1 MKAKKFI
8 VLITK
13 GPVGTE
19 AGSLG
24 LDAAL
29 AAAAFD
35 QDVTMLFKDEG
46 LLQLLQNQAPQLLGN
61 KSTLANFG
69 LMNMYGVTRV
79 WAAQSSA
86 ESLQLNDTHLAHA
99 PEFVSDEIIDEA
111 LQSADHVWIY

>member
-1 MKAKKFI
+1 MKTKRF
-8 VLITK
+8 VVVITK

-35 QDVTMLFKDEG
+35 QDVTVLFKDEG
-46 LLQLLQNQAPQLLGN
+46 LLQLIQNQESKLMGN

-69 LMNMYGVTRV
+69 LMKMYGVTRV

-86 ESLQLNDTHLAHA
+86 ESLQLNDAQLAYA
-99 PEFVSDEIIDEA
+99 PDFVSDTLIDEA
-111 LQSADHVWIY
+111 LQSANQVWIY